1 MDTVSKICL
10 FAQSLFSGLFGADAP
25 DVFVTGELYSLNG
38 AGEVPRGLFGTH
50 NVPLSPERIESWGI
64 EADRSIDQNPSGAP
78 RKSKVPLL
86 VECIFDRYQ
95 PALMLTDPNWEKRLE
110 RIARRYA
117 REARELDREPMME
130 FWNEPYLNWAVKP
143 GVNYDG
149 GLYQGP
155 PKAGEPMRTKIG
167 GELIEDLVWD
177 KTIPVAIRQFNPGKN
192 TIDYL
197 ATRFMSKELE
207 SGDTFKWRDRP
218 YRVEDRW
225 WGKDVTQPESWW
237 SGPVNREF
245 YHRMFEVYASALKD
259 ENPDVTLIA
268 GWGFHLNESNWQAWE
283 TLHKPLIDFG
293 IQWIDGYNEHHYGG
307 NTRMVAGTY
316 ETAYAYALG
325 EHGKRLKF
333 YNTEAGGML
342 DPERPGSFNSAVKG
356 TAVERG
362 RGAYTYMVRDI
373 LHLIDVSPDKA
384 ITRFAHNSHVT
395 RGGDKSAFQLMR
407 PLRGK
412 LIATKNGSDP
422 NIWSVASLNGVDY
435 TVIVFND
442 HYQAKEVD
450 IDIQTP
456 RGYSLQSGTI
466 ARTINV
472 EEKGV
477 ELIEERLTSNEG
489 SNQHKQRLSIRGKD
503 AVRYHFKL
511 NKEAETPLA
520 ERKATQHVA
529 PEILQKTRPGEPV
542 FFQVELPEEAL
553 EADTARL
560 RFVHQSN
567 LRWRSKDLKLMI
579 NNQAVPLKVATD
591 YTVELDVPLSLLQ
604 RSNNIAFHCAPEAK
618 PILICTASLITEIHE

>member
-1 MDTVSKICL
+1 ML
-10 FAQSLFSGLFGADAP
+10 GADSP
-25 DVFVTGELYSLNG
+25 DALITGDLYSLNG
-38 AGEVPRGLFGTH
+38 TMEVPRGLFGTH
-50 NVPLSPERIESWGI
+50 NVPLTPERIESWGI
-64 EADRSIDQNPSGAP
+64 EADRSIDQNPSGAV
-78 RKSKVPLL
+78 RQSKVPIL
-86 VECIFDRYQ
+86 VECLFDRYQ
-95 PALMLTDPNWEKRLE
+95 PALMLNDPNWDQRLE

-117 REARELDREPMME
+117 GEARGLDREPLLE

-167 GELIEDLVWD
+167 GDLIENLVWD
-177 KTIPVAIRQFNPGKN
+177 KPIPVAIREFNPGRH

-197 ATRFMSKELE
+197 ATRFMSKELKAGE
-207 SGDTFKWRDRP
+207 SFKWRDRL

-225 WGKDVTQPESWW
+225 WGKDITQPESWW

-283 TLHKPLIDFG
+283 TLHRPLIDFG
-293 IQWIDGYNEHHYGG
+293 IEWIDGYNEHHYGG

-325 EHGKRLKF
+325 KHGKRLQF

-356 TAVERG
+356 TNVERG

-373 LHLIDVSPDKA
+373 LHLIDISPDKA
-384 ITRFAHNSHVT
+384 TTRFAHNSHVT

-412 LIATKNGSDP
+412 LIATETSEP
-422 NIWSVASLNGVDY
+422 NIWSVASLNEEEY

-442 HYQAKEVD
+442 HYADKEVD
-450 IDIQTP
+450 LEIRTP
-456 RGYSLQSGTI
+456 RGFALDGPATI
-466 ARTINV
+466 ARTVNV
-472 EEKGV
+472 EGKGV
-477 ELIEERLTSNEG
+477 ELIEEELTYSERH
-489 SNQHKQRLSIRGKD
+489 QHKQRLSIAGKD
-503 AVRYHFKL
+503 AVRYLFKL
-511 NKEAETPLA
+511 RKEAELPLSMR
-520 ERKATQHVA
+520 EATQYVA
-529 PEILQKTRPGEPV
+529 PRILQKTSPGEPAH
-542 FFQVELPEEAL
+542 FQIELPPAAL
-553 EADTARL
+553 QADRAQL

-567 LRWRSKDLKLMI
+567 LRWRAKDLKVTI
-579 NNQAVPLKVATD
+579 NDQTIPLRVSTD
-591 YTVELDVPLSLLQ
+591 YTVEVDVPLSTLQ
-604 RSNNIAFHCAPEAK
+604 SSNHIAFHCTPEAK
-618 PILICTASLITEIHE
+618 PILICTASLITEAHK

>member
-1 MDTVSKICL
+1 MNLLSKTLL
-10 FAQSLFSGLFGADAP
+10 FVQSLFAAMLGADTP
-25 DVFVTGELYSLNG
+25 DVLVTGDLYSLNG
-38 AGEVPRGLFGTH
+38 ASEVPRGLFGTH
-50 NVPLSPERIESWGI
+50 NVPLTPERIESWGI
-64 EADRSIDQNPSGAP
+64 EADRSIDPNPSGAA
-78 RKSKVPLL
+78 RKSKVPIL
-86 VECIFDRYQ
+86 VECLFDRYQ
-95 PALMLTDPNWEKRLE
+95 PALMLNVPNWDRRLE

-117 REARELDREPMME
+117 REARGLDREPLLE

-149 GLYQGP
+149 GLYQRP

-167 GELIEDLVWD
+167 GDLIENLVWD
-177 KTIPVAIRQFNPGKN
+177 KPIPVAIREFNPGKN
-192 TIDYL
+192 NIDYL
-197 ATRFMSKELE
+197 ATRFMAKELKAGE
-207 SGDTFKWRDRP
+207 TFKWRDRP

-225 WGKDVTQPESWW
+225 WGKDLTQPESWW

-245 YHRMFEVYASALKD
+245 YHRMFEVYARALKD

-283 TLHKPLIDFG
+283 TLHRPLIDFG
-293 IQWIDGYNEHHYGG
+293 IEWIDGYNEHHYGG

-325 EHGKRLKF
+325 KHGKRLKF

-356 TAVERG
+356 TDVERG

-412 LIATKNGSDP
+412 LIATEPGSDP
-422 NIWSVASLNGVDY
+422 NIWSVASLNGDQY

-442 HYQAKEVD
+442 HYQEKNVSVE
-450 IDIQTP
+450 ISSP
-456 RGYSLQSGTI
+456 PGHLLYGGTI

-472 EEKGV
+472 EGKGV
-477 ELIEERLTSNEG
+477 KLVEEALAHSEG
-489 SNQHKQRLSIRGKD
+489 PHHRQRLDIAGKD
-503 AVRYHFKL
+503 AVRYLFKL
-511 NKEAETPLA
+511 RKQAESPPRTR
-520 ERKATQHVA
+520 EATQYAA
-529 PEILQKTRPGEPV
+529 PEILQKTSPGHPV
-542 FFQVELPEEAL
+542 HFQVELPSAAL
-553 EADTARL
+553 RADRARL
-560 RFVHQSN
+560 RFVHESN
-567 LRWRSKDLKLMI
+567 LRWRAKDMKVTI
-579 NNQAVPLKVATD
+579 NDQTIPLRVSTD
-591 YTVELDVPLSLLQ
+591 YTVEVDVPLSTLKN
-604 RSNNIAFHCAPEAK
+604 SNQITFHCAPDAK
-618 PILICTASLITEIHE
+618 PILICTASLITEAHK